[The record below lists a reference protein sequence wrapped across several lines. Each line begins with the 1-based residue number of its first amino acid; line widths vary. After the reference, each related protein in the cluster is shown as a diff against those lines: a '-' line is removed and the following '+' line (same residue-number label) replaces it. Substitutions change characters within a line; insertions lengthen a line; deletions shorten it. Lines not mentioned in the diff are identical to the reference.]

1 MTVQVRAWCVVLACV
16 APLGTRAT
24 AQSQSVAVDTL
35 PAVSA
40 PRDSARAVVAS
51 GDSVLGFTV
60 EGDSVAPGA
69 GAPGTAYSG
78 DLVGE
83 IRDRATQQPLPFAR
97 IEIPALE
104 RAILAGRDGWFVV
117 PRVPP
122 GTYTLRAGRVG
133 YALLELPDILVR
145 AGKSTQLV
153 VELEKRELRA
163 APVVV
168 RTDPYAARAARPSSE
183 LDLSYE
189 EVRRA
194 PGSAADVA
202 RTVQA
207 LPGVTHTSDQTS
219 ELVVRGGAP
228 SENLTL
234 LDDVPIPNANHFPEY
249 GGAGGAISMLN
260 TELVRGVS
268 FYTGGFPVQFG
279 DKLSSV
285 LEVKLRDGNRRQF
298 GGDLDL
304 SLAGA
309 GLVLEGPFAGG
320 KGSYIVNGRRSYVDL
335 LVERVNSST
344 VPRYSDFQG
353 KILWQPDAR
362 NTLTLLGIAGF
373 DRVTLDDE
381 SDSYSRGFDFVDAR
395 QTQYASGLTWKH
407 LVGNRGH
414 AIVTVHRSENS
425 WGYDIRDRLRA
436 GAALDSVYVSDSFEA
451 ETGLR
456 ARSTLRMGERTDVT
470 FGAELR
476 RVRFVHR
483 VTAQADTLQEALP
496 TARAD
501 SVALVAFPRND
512 VRTRE
517 AAHKGAVFANL
528 ERRLG
533 TRWTANAGVR
543 WDRFDF
549 GGQEAW
555 SPRAGILWRPTE
567 RWTARAAAGLFHQTP
582 ISFALTQSP
591 ANRRLPYQRAV
602 HAVVGSDWRLSR
614 SALATVEVFSKWYD
628 RLPVAPARGSYTL
641 VPEGEGDVRGFEV
654 FVQQRLLDRWY
665 GLASYSYS
673 RSERRDLVHG
683 TFDDEWDTPHVL
695 TLLGGVRPGRGFEVS
710 ARWRYLS
717 GRPYT
722 NFASRFEVAPDG
734 VLTPGSGYWV
744 GFESAYLGDRLP
756 AYHRLDLRVDH
767 RKQFGRF
774 HLVTFLDLENVYDR
788 ENTLTQRYSHDRA
801 DPEAV
806 FQWQLL
812 PVVGVSLE
820 F

>member
-1 MTVQVRAWCVVLACV
+1 MISRQRIAALALVLCAGMPRAAV
-16 APLGTRAT
+16 AQAPADSLVEPPADSNVDARPAPPDTAVAT
-24 AQSQSVAVDTL
+24 
-35 PAVSA
+35 PAA
-40 PRDSARAVVAS
+40 
-51 GDSVLGFTV
+51 
-60 EGDSVAPGA
+60 A
-69 GAPGTAYSG
+69 GPAG

-83 IRDRATQQPLPFAR
+83 VRDAATEQPLPYAR
-97 IEIPALE
+97 VEVPALG
-104 RAILAGRDGWFVV
+104 RAVLAGRDGWFVV

-122 GTYTLRAGRVG
+122 GTYTLQAGRVG
-133 YALLELPDILVR
+133 YAALELLDVRVR

-153 VELEKRELRA
+153 IELDKRELRA

-168 RTDPYAARAARPSSE
+168 RSDPYAGRTARAGSE

-194 PGSAADVA
+194 PGSAADVS

-268 FYTGGFPVQFG
+268 FYTGGFPIQHG

-320 KGSYIVNGRRSYVDL
+320 KGSYLVNGRRSYVDL
-335 LVERVNSST
+335 IVERVNSST
-344 VPRYSDFQG
+344 VPRYSDLQG

-362 NTLTLLGIAGF
+362 NTLTLVGLAGF
-373 DRVTLDDE
+373 DRVTLDEE
-381 SDSYSRGFDFVDAR
+381 SDAYSRGFDFVDAR
-395 QTQYASGLTWKH
+395 QTQYAAGLTWKR
-407 LVGNRGH
+407 LLAERGH
-414 AIVTVHRSENS
+414 SIVTVHRSENNF
-425 WGYDIRDRLRA
+425 GYDIRDRLRR
-436 GAALDSVYVSDSFEA
+436 GAAPDSVYFSDSFEA
-451 ETGLR
+451 ETGVR
-456 ARSTLRMGERTDVT
+456 ARGVVRLGGRTDLT
-470 FGAELR
+470 FGGEAR
-476 RVRFVHR
+476 RVRFSHR
-483 VTAQADTLQEALP
+483 ITASADTLQEALP
-496 TARAD
+496 TARPD
-501 SVALVAFPRND
+501 SVRLVAFAHND
-512 VRTRE
+512 VRVRE
-517 AAHKGAVFANL
+517 AATKGALFAGV

-533 TRWTANAGVR
+533 ARWTATAGLR

-549 GGQEAW
+549 GGQEAL
-555 SPRAGILWRPTE
+555 SPRGGLLWRGGE
-567 RWTARAAAGLFHQTP
+567 RWTARASAGVFHQTP
-582 ISFALTQSP
+582 VSVLLTQTVS
-591 ANRRLPYQRAV
+591 NRRLPYARAL
-602 HAVVGSDWRLSR
+602 HGVVGADWRLSR
-614 SALATVEVFSKWYD
+614 AALATVEVFAKRYR
-628 RLPVAPARGSYTL
+628 RLPVAAERGSYELFPDGT
-641 VPEGEGDVRGFEV
+641 GDVRGLEIFL
-654 FVQQRLLDRWY
+654 QQRLLARWY
-665 GLASYSYS
+665 GLASYSWS
-673 RSERRDLVHG
+673 RSERTDRVYGTYRD
-683 TFDDEWDTPHVL
+683 DWDAPHVL
-695 TLLGGVRPGRGFEVS
+695 TLLGGVRPGRGFELS

-722 NFASRFEVAPDG
+722 RFAPRFEVAPDG
-734 VLTPGSGYWV
+734 SVTPGSGYWI
-744 GFESAYLGDRLP
+744 GFERAHNGDRLP

-767 RKQFGRF
+767 RAQLGRF
-774 HLVTFLDLENVYDR
+774 HLVTFLDLENIYDR
-788 ENTLTQRYSHDRA
+788 GNVLTQRYSHDA
-801 DPEAV
+801 AAPEAV

-812 PVVGVSLE
+812 PVVGLSLE